1 MKFKDIVK
9 GAFGA
14 GIGLA
19 GAQMI
24 FLAIGLALLMW
35 GVSLMKKAER
45 RGESKT
51 TAYIVMA
58 LGVIFGLGIG
68 AGFLLDNAL
77 NNF

>member
-1 MKFKDIVK
+1 MKFGNLVK
-9 GAFGA
+9 TGFGA

-24 FLAIGLALLMW
+24 FIAIGLALLLW
-35 GVSLMKKAER
+35 GMSLLKKAER

-58 LGVIFGLGIG
+58 LGVVVGLGLG
-68 AGFLLDNAL
+68 AGFLLENAM